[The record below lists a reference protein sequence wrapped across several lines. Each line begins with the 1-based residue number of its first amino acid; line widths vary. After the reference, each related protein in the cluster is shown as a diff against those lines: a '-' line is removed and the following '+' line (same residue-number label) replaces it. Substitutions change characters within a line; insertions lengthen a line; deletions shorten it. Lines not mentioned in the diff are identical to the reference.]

1 MKKNINIKTF
11 ILKQVKDVK
20 TYGVKEFYRKF
31 LLFVKVLLNIPIN
44 IVALLLCV
52 TIRLIS
58 PIIIIRIARAPSI
71 NYGNFARFLALY
83 SCKVKLKIDQPKKKY
98 IDLFYISPRDKIH
111 NRQLAKMWK
120 RKLNFYPGHLL
131 DPINRM
137 GKWLPNWETHTI
149 GLFSYKKELDVDN
162 LVERYQP
169 LNFTADEEMYGKKIL
184 SKFGLKDNDKFVC
197 LAVRDSAY
205 QLKKI
210 PARYHDWSYHDF
222 RNYNIDDFILA
233 SEELTRRGYFVF
245 RMGVIVNKKI
255 NSKNKKIIDYAN
267 SDMRNDFMDVY
278 LGARCFFCI
287 STGLGFDEV
296 PYIFRRPIAL
306 LSVPFGDLRSFSE
319 KFLLLSRHHLL
330 VTENRKLSLSE
341 IFSHGVAYAYD
352 TKIFKQKGIKLL
364 DYTPSEI
371 KDFVIEM
378 LENLE
383 HNKELNNE
391 EKKLQENFKNLFST
405 NVRNFDHRAESKNS
419 YYKFHGQIRSRY
431 SIKFLKENRDWLR

>member
-1 MKKNINIKTF
+1 MKKNIDIQTF

-20 TYGVKEFYRKF
+20 IYGVKELYRKF

-71 NYGNFARFLALY
+71 NYGNFARDLALY
-83 SCKVKLKIDQPKKKY
+83 YCKIKLKIEQPKKKY

-137 GKWLPNWETHTI
+137 GKLLPDWKTHTI

-162 LVERYQP
+162 LVEKYQP
-169 LNFTADEEMYGKKIL
+169 LNFTADEEIYGKKIL

-210 PARYHDWSYHDF
+210 NEKYHDWSYHDY
-222 RNYNIDDFILA
+222 RNYNIDNFVLTA
-233 SEELTRRGYFVF
+233 EELANRGYFVF
-245 RMGVIVNKKI
+245 RMGVVANKPMKS
-255 NSKNKKIIDYAN
+255 NDSRIIDYVN
-267 SDMRNDFMDVY
+267 SELRNDFMDVY
-278 LGARCFFCI
+278 LGAKCTFCI

-306 LSVPFGDLRSFSE
+306 LSVPLGDLRSFSK
-319 KFLLLSRHHLL
+319 KFLLLTRSHVL
-330 VTENRKLSLSE
+330 EKEKRKLSLSE
-341 IFSHGVAYAYD
+341 IFSYGVGYAYD

-364 DYTPSEI
+364 EFTPEEI
-371 KDFVIEM
+371 KDFAIEM
-378 LENLE
+378 VEYLEN
-383 HNKELNNE
+383 
-391 EKKLQENFKNLFST
+391 EKKLNPDEEELQKTFKNLFT
-405 NVRNFDHRAESKNS
+405 LNIQRINYREEIKKPL
-419 YYKFHGQIRSRY
+419 YKFHGQIRSRY
-431 SIKFLKENRDWLR
+431 SMKFLKENRDWLK